1 VATPDFLEHVR
12 AACDRTGALLIFDEI
27 QCGLGRTGT
36 LWAHQAYGVTPDLM
50 TLAKPLAGGLPMG
63 AVLMTQAV
71 ADAMGVG
78 DHGSTFAAGPLVCQ
92 VAQVV
97 LERVAEPGFLAG
109 VRQKGE
115 HLGQRLA
122 ALVAAS
128 PLARQARGRGLI
140 WGVECKVEAAT
151 IVAAGYRQGI
161 LVCAAGPHVVR
172 LVPPLTIRM
181 AELDELVDRLGAA
194 FREIEIRDRD

>member
-1 VATPDFLEHVR
+1 
-12 AACDRTGALLIFDEI
+12 
-27 QCGLGRTGT
+27 
-36 LWAHQAYGVTPDLM
+36 
-50 TLAKPLAGGLPMG
+50 
-63 AVLMTQAV
+63 MTQAV

-122 ALVAAS
+122 AL
-128 PLARQARGRGLI
+128 ARQARGRGLI
-140 WGVECKVEAAT
+140 WGVECQVEAAT

-161 LVCAAGPHVVR
+161 LVCAAGPNVVR
-172 LVPPLTIRM
+172 LVPPLTISM
-181 AELDELVDRLGAA
+181 AELDELVDRLEAA
-194 FREIEIRDRD
+194 FEEVERG